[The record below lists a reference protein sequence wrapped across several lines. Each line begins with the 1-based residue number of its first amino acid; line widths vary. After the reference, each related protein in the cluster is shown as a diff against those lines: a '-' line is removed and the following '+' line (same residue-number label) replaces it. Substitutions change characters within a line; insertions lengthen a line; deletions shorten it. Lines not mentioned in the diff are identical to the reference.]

1 MKENL
6 KQFYTYLEKMERL
19 QNASSIINFDLMT
32 VCPKNGYEYESETQ
46 NMLSTMI
53 YDISKD
59 DKYIELL
66 CELNK
71 EKDKLDIYQNR
82 LIEKNSASITILKMF
97 LLNYILSN

>member
-1 MKENL
+1 MKYERKFKTIL
-6 KQFYTYLEKMERL
+6 YVFRKKMERL

-71 EKDKLDIYQNR
+71 KKIN
-82 LIEKNSASITILKMF
+82 
-97 LLNYILSN
+97 